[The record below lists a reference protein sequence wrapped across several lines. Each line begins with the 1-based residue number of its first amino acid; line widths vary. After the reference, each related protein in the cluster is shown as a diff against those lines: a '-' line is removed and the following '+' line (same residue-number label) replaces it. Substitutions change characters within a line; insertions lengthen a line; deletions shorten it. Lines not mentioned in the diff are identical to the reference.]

1 MKTFFL
7 LLLGLIYLM
16 LANAMEAVIVRGLYF
31 FIGWGL
37 FIIGAFRYMKEKY
50 MSFRRT
56 AEMKRESEEEFMN
69 IPHTQCT
76 ISSDCLNALLLNE
89 PTNTLLLAQKEDWA
103 SELTKKEIQFNKIY
117 EVSIVEDDNIIAST
131 RNGLLS
137 GSLIDRE
144 QDTSLDSEEEDED
157 EESDDT
163 VSQLALKIVVDNLST
178 PILEYIFMTNSEP
191 ISKEEDE
198 YSEAL
203 ELCEEWYRKISIII
217 KRFELERV
225 PIRNWQ

>member
-7 LLLGLIYLM
+7 LVLGIIYLM
-16 LANAMEAVIVRGLYF
+16 LANAMEAAIVRGSY
-31 FIGWGL
+31 
-37 FIIGAFRYMKEKY
+37 FIIGLALFSVGAFRYVKGKVR
-50 MSFRRT
+50 SFRRN
-56 AEMKRESEEEFMN
+56 AEMKRESEEELMN

-76 ISSDCLNALLLNE
+76 VSSDCLQALLLNE
-89 PTNTLLLAQKEDWA
+89 PTNTLLLAQKEDWEA
-103 SELTKKEIQFNKIY
+103 EVTKKEIQFNKIY
-117 EVSIVEDDNIIAST
+117 EVSIVEDDNIIIAST

-137 GSLIDRE
+137 GSLIDGE
-144 QDTSLDSEEEDED
+144 QIISGDTEEVE

-178 PILEYIFMTNSEP
+178 PVLEYVFMTNSKP
-191 ISKEEDE
+191 ISREEDA

-203 ELCEEWYRKISIII
+203 ELCEQWYRKISIII
-217 KRFELERV
+217 KRYELERV